1 MSGMSSAPAR
11 VYGGIDA
18 AGRQAAR
25 RARLMEAGLDLL
37 GTGGLAAL
45 TVRRVCQR
53 AGLAARYF
61 YESFPGLDALTV
73 AVFDSIVE
81 ELIGSG
87 LRALAAAPPGSR
99 AQIRAALGCAIDLIG
114 DDPRKGRV
122 ILTLALAS
130 PELAE
135 RRLDGAERIARMV
148 AVHATAHFPQHPPA
162 GDRRLVLLSRFVV
175 GGFAEILTAWMRDP
189 GGLSRGQ
196 LLDDCTELLLAASTA
211 LGQGTAA

>member
-1 MSGMSSAPAR
+1 MR
-11 VYGGIDA
+11 VYGGVDA

-25 RARLMEAGLDLL
+25 RARLIEAGLDLL
-37 GTGGLAAL
+37 GTGGLAAV
-45 TVRRVCQR
+45 TVRKVCQR

-61 YESFPGLDALTV
+61 YESFDGLDELVV
-73 AVFDSIVE
+73 AVFDGIVE

-130 PELAE
+130 PALAE

-148 AVHATAHFPQHPPA
+148 ARHATALIPQHPPA
-162 GDRRLVLLSRFVV
+162 GDRRLVLLSRFVT
-175 GGFAEILTAWMRDP
+175 GGFAEVLTAWMRDP
-189 GGLSRGQ
+189 GGTSRSQ

-211 LGQGTAA
+211 VGTITVS